1 MTIEPE
7 LSLDQP
13 RQINHLAPDGVLAK
27 DSPRPE
33 SFSDLISHSAPPRS
47 RPRNTDNS
55 RGAGDFHLQESQH
68 LFTAHAKNVA
78 MKHVAQSTARDLP
91 YSSVGTAKEKTE
103 EQRRRRREDEN
114 LAQAG
119 EPD

>member
-1 MTIEPE
+1 MDSITNTAGVRREPIG
-7 LSLDQP
+7 
-13 RQINHLAPDGVLAK
+13 R
-27 DSPRPE
+27 
-33 SFSDLISHSAPPRS
+33 ISGRHR
-47 RPRNTDNS
+47 
-55 RGAGDFHLQESQH
+55 DFHLQEPQH
-68 LFTAHAKNVA
+68 LFTAHSKNVA